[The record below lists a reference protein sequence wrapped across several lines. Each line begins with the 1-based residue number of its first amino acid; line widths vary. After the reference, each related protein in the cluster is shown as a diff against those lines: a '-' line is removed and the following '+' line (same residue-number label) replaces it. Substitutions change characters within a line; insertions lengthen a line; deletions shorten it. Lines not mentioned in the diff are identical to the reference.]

1 VRGMGLMW
9 GIETHEPAAPI
20 VGRTL
25 EAGVLVLTAGE
36 KVIRLLPPLVI
47 SEDDLAEGL
56 EVLRS
61 ALQ

>member
-1 VRGMGLMW
+1 MW
-9 GIETHEPAAPI
+9 GIELNEPAGPAM
-20 VGRTL
+20 GRAL

-56 EVLRS
+56 EVLKG